1 MHRFSRPVVLLVAA
15 VGVLLLAAAGQAGGR
30 SSSSLY
36 IVQFAGKPLATY
48 AGGVKGF
55 HATRP
60 LKGARINTHTFNAAR
75 YRSYLTNRQHT
86 VLNRAGVAARP
97 VYRFTTVLN
106 GVALK
111 LTAQQ
116 ASKLRGTSGVSMVEK
131 DRIFTVQT
139 SSANKPDS
147 ATGLAA
153 PAGPA
158 AAPQQ
163 DSGAQPPTPQFLGLT
178 GPNGVWHKQFGSDT
192 QAGAGV
198 IIGDIDTGFWPE
210 NPSFA
215 AFPNDGPKAGEI
227 QKKFH
232 GTCDTT
238 GEDPVTCNNKVIGA
252 RYFDAAGLSHANPGE
267 FTSPRD
273 YDGHGSH
280 TASTAAGQPVEAT
293 INGSDAGPLEGMA
306 PGARLSIYK
315 VLYENAANTTSSG
328 SSVDIAAAVEA
339 AVNDGVDV
347 INFSVGDNVDTFGAD
362 EFAFLNA
369 AAAGVFVS
377 AAAGNAGPG
386 ASTIDN
392 AMPWETTDAAG
403 TFDENF
409 PMRVTLGNGS
419 SYTGVGRGSGVGSSP
434 LVDSVNVGV
443 SGANATAVELCF
455 STASNGGTPA
465 LDPTKVAGKI
475 VLCKRGSNARVDK
488 SLAVKEAGGVGMILY
503 NASDAQEFDAD
514 FHFVP
519 TDHINNTNGLAI
531 KAYIASA
538 GASATASLAPVSGA
552 PTPEAP
558 VVAGFSSRGP
568 SLFNGGDLGKPDIM
582 APGVDMVAAV
592 SPENHAGNLWDSESG
607 TSMATPHI
615 TGIAALLIAKHPD
628 WSPMEVKSAMMT
640 TASPLDNMGN
650 PIQATG
656 NATTFDMGSG
666 EVNPGPAFDP
676 GLVYDSGVVDWVKYS
691 CGRGVHLFS
700 GNTDLCTV
708 FPAIAANQLNYPSI
722 AAGALPGTQT
732 ITRTVTA
739 PGPTPPPGSGPGPG
753 PGDHYTAQV
762 TSPDG
767 YDVTVSPSQFTIHPG
782 QSVTYT
788 VTITRTTAPLNAY
801 RFGQLVWS
809 DGTGPGPDHGHTVRS
824 PISIQGVALSAP
836 SAVSGTGA
844 TGSTVVPLTAG
855 YTGTLNTT
863 VQGLAKSTVTSIPLV
878 QNSAHGFDTNN
889 PATSDATGRV
899 DTVIPAG
906 TKVARFATFG
916 DDYPAGT
923 DVDIFVYRV
932 SGSSL
937 ILRGSSSGSTATETV
952 TITNPVIGATYVM
965 FVNVFDAGGNGNP
978 LTVKPNVFLVPT
990 TDSGNLAVTPAS
1002 QSVTLGHSADVTLNW
1017 SGLASGRWLGILNY
1031 NDGTNAIGS
1040 TFVSITSP

>member
-1 MHRFSRPVVLLVAA
+1 MHRYLKLVMLLAA
-15 VGVLLLAAAGQAGGR
+15 AAGVLFLAAAGQASGR
-30 SSSSLY
+30 STSSLY
-36 IVQFAGKPLATY
+36 VVQFVGKPLATY

-60 LKGARINTHTFNAAR
+60 VRGARINTHTFNAAR
-75 YRSYLTNRQHT
+75 YRHYLINRQHA
-86 VLNRAGVAARP
+86 VLRRSGIAARP

-106 GVALK
+106 GVVLK
-111 LTAQQ
+111 MTGQQ
-116 ASKLRGTSGVSMVEK
+116 ASKLRGTRGVAGVEK
-131 DRIFTVQT
+131 NRIFTVQT
-139 SSANKPDS
+139 PKASKPE
-147 ATGLAA
+147 AAIALAGLPGPAA
-153 PAGPA
+153 PAPASGP
-158 AAPQQ
+158 
-163 DSGAQPPTPQFLGLT
+163 QPPTPAFLGLT
-178 GPNGVWHKQFGSDT
+178 GPNGVWHTQFGSDA

-215 AFPNDGPKAGEI
+215 AFSGDGPKAGEI

-232 GTCDTT
+232 GICDTT

-252 RYFDAAGLSHANPGE
+252 RYFDAAGLSTANPRE

-347 INFSVGDNVDTFGAD
+347 INFSVGDNVDTFGTD

-377 AAAGNAGPG
+377 AAAGNAGFG

-392 AMPWETTDAAG
+392 AMPWQTTDAAG
-403 TFDENF
+403 TYDENF
-409 PMRVTLGNGS
+409 PMRVTLGNGAT
-419 SYTGVGRGSGVGSSP
+419 YDGIGRGSGVGTSP
-434 LVDSVNVGV
+434 LIDSVNAGLT
-443 SGANATAVELCF
+443 GAPASSVELCF
-455 STASNGGTPA
+455 SKEWTGGTQI
-465 LDPTKVAGKI
+465 LDPAKVAGKI
-475 VLCKRGSNARVDK
+475 VLCKRGTNDRIDK
-488 SLAVKEAGGVGMILY
+488 SRAVKEAGGVGMILY
-503 NASDAQEFDAD
+503 NASDAQSSVAD

-519 TDHINNTNGLAI
+519 TAQINNTNGVAI
-531 KAYIASA
+531 KTYIGSA
-538 GASATASLAPVSGA
+538 GSSATASLSPVVGA

-558 VVAGFSSRGP
+558 VVADFSSRGP

-592 SPENHAGNLWDSESG
+592 SPENHSGNLWDSESG

-615 TGIAALLIAKHPD
+615 TGIAALLIARHPD

-640 TASPLDNMGN
+640 TANPIDNKGN
-650 PIQATG
+650 PIQAQGTG
-656 NATTFDMGSG
+656 LATQFDMGAG
-666 EVNPGPAFDP
+666 QVNPGPAFDP
-676 GLVYDSGVVDWVKYS
+676 GLVYNSGIIDWLKYS
-691 CGRGVHLFS
+691 CGRGVNIGFS
-700 GNTDLCTV
+700 DGTTSCGR
-708 FPAIAANQLNYPSI
+708 FGAIPANQLNYPSI

-732 ITRTVTA
+732 VTRTVTDV
-739 PGPTPPPGSGPGPG
+739 SGPPSPG
-753 PGDHYTAQV
+753 NSADHYTVQV
-762 TSPDG
+762 TNPAG
-767 YDVTVSPSQFTIHPG
+767 YDVTVTPSQFDIKPG
-782 QSVTYT
+782 QSVSYT

-801 RFGQLVWS
+801 RFGQLVWT
-809 DGTGPGPDHGHTVRS
+809 DGSGKGHGHSVRS

-836 SAVSGTGA
+836 SAVSGTGG
-844 TGSTVVPLTAG
+844 TGSTNVPLTAG

-863 VQGLAKSTVTSIPLV
+863 VQGLAQSTVTSIPLV
-878 QNSAHGFDTNN
+878 QNSAHPFDTNN

-906 TKVARFATFG
+906 TTVARFSTFA

-937 ILRGSSSGSTATETV
+937 ILRGTSAGSTASETV
-952 TITNPVIGATYVM
+952 TIRGPVVGATYVM

-978 LTVKPNVFLVPT
+978 LTVKPNVFLVPGS
-990 TDSGNLAVTPAS
+990 DSGNLTVTPAS
-1002 QSVTLGHSADVTLNW
+1002 QSVTLGNPANLTLNW
-1017 SGLASGRWLGILNY
+1017 SGLASGRWLGLLNY
-1031 NDGTNAIGS
+1031 DDGTTGIGS

>member
-1 MHRFSRPVVLLVAA
+1 MRRFLLPVALLIAATGVLLV
-15 VGVLLLAAAGQAGGR
+15 AAAGQAGGR
-30 SSSSLY
+30 SSTSLY
-36 IVQFAGKPLATY
+36 IVQFDGKPLATY
-48 AGGVKGF
+48 AGGVKSF

-60 LKGARINTHTFNAAR
+60 VRGERINTRTANARR
-75 YRSYLTNRQHT
+75 YRHYLTNRQHT
-86 VLNRAGVAARP
+86 VLSRSGIVFASKP
-97 VYRFTTVLN
+97 VYRFTSVLN
-106 GVALK
+106 GVVLK
-111 LTAQQ
+111 MTTKQ
-116 ASKLRGTSGVSMVEK
+116 ASTLRGTRGVAMVEK
-131 DRIFTVQT
+131 NRIFTIKT
-139 SSANKPDS
+139 SNGNEPTTSTALLAPPGPSGPDS
-147 ATGLAA
+147 
-153 PAGPA
+153 GP
-158 AAPQQ
+158 
-163 DSGAQPPTPQFLGLT
+163 QPPTNRFLGLT
-178 GPNGVWHKQFGSDT
+178 GQDGVWHKQFGTAT

-198 IIGDIDTGFWPE
+198 IIGDLDTGFWPE

-215 AFPNDGPKAGEI
+215 AFPDDGPKAGLI
-227 QKKFH
+227 KQKFH

-238 GEDPVTCNNKVIGA
+238 GEDPVSCNNKVIGA

-315 VLYENAANTTSSG
+315 VLYENAANTQSSG
-328 SSVDIAAAVEA
+328 SGADIDAAVEA

-347 INFSVGDNVDTFGAD
+347 INFSIGDSVDTFGSD

-403 TFDENF
+403 TYDENF
-409 PMRVTLGNGS
+409 PMRVTLGNGAT
-419 SYTGVGRGSGVGSSP
+419 YDGIGRGAGVGTSP
-434 LVDSVNVGV
+434 LVDSVSAGL
-443 SGANATAVELCF
+443 SGANATAVQLCF
-455 STASNGGTPA
+455 STEWAGSA
-465 LDPTKVAGKI
+465 VLDPAKVAGKI
-475 VLCKRGSNARVDK
+475 VLCKRGTNDRIDK
-488 SLAVKEAGGVGMILY
+488 SRAVKEAGGVGMILY
-503 NASDAQEFDAD
+503 NASDGQTKVAD

-519 TDHINNTNGLAI
+519 TAHINNTDGLAI
-531 KAYIASA
+531 ESYITSA
-538 GASATASLAPVSGA
+538 GSSATASLSPVVGA

-558 VVAGFSSRGP
+558 QVADFSSRGP

-592 SPENHAGNLWDSESG
+592 SPENHSGNLWDSESG

-628 WSPMEVKSAMMT
+628 WTPMEIKSAMMT
-640 TASPLDNMGN
+640 TANPLDNMGN
-650 PIQATG
+650 PIQAQATG
-656 NATTFDMGSG
+656 TATPFDMGSG
-666 EVNPGPAFDP
+666 QVNPAPAFDP
-676 GLVYDSGVVDWVKYS
+676 GLVYNSGVIDWIQYS

-708 FPAIAANQLNYPSI
+708 FPAIPANQLNYPSI

-732 ITRTVTA
+732 ITRTVTDA
-739 PGPTPPPGSGPGPG
+739 AQTGNTP
-753 PGDHYTAQV
+753 DHYAVQV
-762 TSPDG
+762 TSPAG
-767 YDVTVSPSQFTIHPG
+767 YNVTVSPSQFNIKPG

-801 RFGQLVWS
+801 RFGQLVWT
-809 DGTGPGPDHGHTVRS
+809 DGTGPGHGHMVRS

-844 TGSTVVPLTAG
+844 TGSTSVPLTAG
-855 YTGTLNTT
+855 YNGTLNTT
-863 VQGLAKSTVTSIPLV
+863 VRGMAKSTVTSIPLV
-878 QNSAHGFDTNN
+878 QDSAHPFNSSA

-906 TKVARFATFG
+906 TTVARFSTFA
-916 DDYPAGT
+916 DDYAPGT
-923 DVDIFVYRV
+923 DVDIYVYRV

-937 ILRGSSSGSTATETV
+937 LLRGSSTGGTASETV
-952 TITNPVIGATYVM
+952 TINGPLVGATYVV
-965 FVNVFDAGGNGNP
+965 FVNVFDAGGEGNA
-978 LTVKPNVFLVPT
+978 LTVKPNVFLVPGS
-990 TDSGNLAVTPAS
+990 DSGNLTVTPAS
-1002 QSVTLGHSADVTLNW
+1002 QSVTLGNPANVTLNW
-1017 SGLASGRWLGILNY
+1017 SGLASGRWLGILDY

-1040 TFVSITSP
+1040 TTVSVTSP

>member
-1 MHRFSRPVVLLVAA
+1 MHRFSRPVVLLAAA
-15 VGVLLLAAAGQAGGR
+15 VGVLLVAAAGQASGR
-30 SSSSLY
+30 SSTSLY

-60 LKGARINTHTFNAAR
+60 LKGARINTHSFNAAR
-75 YRSYLTNRQHT
+75 YRNYLTNRQHT
-86 VLNRAGVAARP
+86 VLSRSGIAARP

-106 GVALK
+106 GVVLK
-111 LTAQQ
+111 MTAQQ
-116 ASKLRGTSGVSMVEK
+116 ASKLRGTPGVAMVEK
-131 DRIFTVQT
+131 NRIFTVRT
-139 SSANKPDS
+139 SSSSKPE
-147 ATGLAA
+147 AAVGLAGLPGPAGLAA
-153 PAGPA
+153 P
-158 AAPQQ
+158 Q
-163 DSGAQPPTPQFLGLT
+163 SGSQPPTPAFLGLT
-178 GPNGVWHKQFGSDT
+178 GPNGVWHKQFGSDA
-192 QAGAGV
+192 QAGGGV
-198 IIGDIDTGFWPE
+198 IVGDIDTGFWPE
-210 NPSFA
+210 NPSFG
-215 AFPNDGPKAGEI
+215 AFSDDGPKAGTI
-227 QKKFH
+227 KKKFH

-252 RYFDAAGLSHANPGE
+252 RYFDAAGLSHANAGE

-273 YDGHGSH
+273 FDGHGSH
-280 TASTAAGQPVEAT
+280 TASTAAGQPVQAT

-315 VLYENAANTTSSG
+315 VLYENAAGTQASG
-328 SSVDIAAAVEA
+328 SGADIVAAVEA

-347 INFSVGDNVDTFGAD
+347 INFSVGDDVDTFGSD

-409 PMRVTLGNGS
+409 PMRVTLGNGAT
-419 SYTGVGRGSGVGSSP
+419 YDGVGRGSGVGTSP
-434 LVDSVNVGV
+434 LVDSVNVGL
-443 SGANATAVELCF
+443 SGAPASSVELCF
-455 STASNGGTPA
+455 SKEWTGGTQI
-465 LDPTKVAGKI
+465 LDPAKVAGKI
-475 VLCKRGSNARVDK
+475 VLCKRGTNDRIDK
-488 SLAVKEAGGVGMILY
+488 SRAVSEAGGAGMILY

-531 KAYIASA
+531 KSYIASA
-538 GASATASLAPVSGA
+538 PGSATASLTPVAGA

-592 SPENHAGNLWDSESG
+592 SPEHHSGNLWDSESG

-615 TGIAALLIAKHPD
+615 AGIAALLLSKHPD

-640 TASPLDNMGN
+640 TASPFDNKGN
-650 PIQATG
+650 PIPGTP
-656 NATTFDMGSG
+656 FDMGSG
-666 EVNPGPAFDP
+666 QVNPGPAFDP
-676 GLVYDSGVVDWVKYS
+676 GLVYNSGVVDWVKYS

-700 GNTDLCTV
+700 GTTDLCTV
-708 FPAIAANQLNYPSI
+708 FPAIPANQLNYPSI

-732 ITRTVTA
+732 ITRTVTDVSSLPA
-739 PGPTPPPGSGPGPG
+739 NRA
-753 PGDHYTAQV
+753 DHYTAHV

-767 YDVTVSPSQFTIHPG
+767 YDVSVSPSQFDIRGG

-788 VTITRTTAPLNAY
+788 VTITRTTAPLNVY
-801 RFGQLVWS
+801 RFGQLVWT
-809 DGTGPGPDHGHTVRS
+809 DGSGHSVRS

-836 SAVSGTGA
+836 SAVSGTGG

-855 YTGTLNTT
+855 YNGTLNTS
-863 VQGLAKSTVTSIPLV
+863 VLGLAQAAVTSTPLV
-878 QNSAHGFDTNN
+878 QDSAHPFNTSA
-889 PATSDATGRV
+889 PATSDATTRV
-899 DTVIPAG
+899 DVTIPSG
-906 TKVARFATFG
+906 LRLARWATFA
-916 DDYPAGT
+916 DDYAAGR
-923 DVDIFVYRV
+923 DIDIFLYRV
-932 SGSSL
+932 GTGGALSFVGQSAGGTASESL
-937 ILRGSSSGSTATETV
+937 TLN
-952 TITNPVIGATYVM
+952 NPVAGRTYAL
-965 FVNVFDAGGNGNP
+965 FVNVFDAGGEGNP
-978 LTVKPNVFLVPT
+978 LTVKPNIFLLPNS
-990 TDSGNLAVTPAS
+990 DSGNMTATPTS
-1002 QSVTLGHSADVTLNW
+1002 QSVTLGNPATVTLNW
-1017 SGLASGRWLGILNY
+1017 SGLASGRWLGIVNY
-1031 NDGTNAIGS
+1031 SDGTSTIGS
-1040 TFVSITSP
+1040 TTVSVTSP